1 MCRIRLW
8 FRCFCSGFDKWGL
21 HWVSNFQLPG
31 ATWKKE
37 IKTKKHETA
46 LSLHS
51 SSAVVEGFKESQLG
65 KLDWP
70 ADSLPNNNEQPS
82 KFNLIISEN
91 KMFSHFPLNV
101 NTTTFWV
108 IQDHRD
114 FHDDGHL
121 EDKNENPLPVF
132 LRCHLKSI
140 GGEIS
145 PGTASYI

>member
-31 ATWKKE
+31 TPWKKE
-37 IKTKKHETA
+37 RKTKKHETA

-91 KMFSHFPLNV
+91 EMFSHFPLNV

>member
-1 MCRIRLW
+1 MVSLLLQWLW
-8 FRCFCSGFDKWGL
+8 QMRPPLSQ
-21 HWVSNFQLPG
+21 QLPTAG
-31 ATWKKE
+31 NALKE
-37 IKTKKHETA
+37 RKTKKHETA